1 MRGDDVVVTRQGD
14 SIGAAGLIKS
24 RGTDHCC
31 FSDQEETRHTW
42 DQTNQQQYSLCVCI
56 FEYLEPKKDEVKCDV
71 DQLMD
76 LLGVDSAG
84 TSTTTDLRPG
94 VVIGMAYLEEDRDG
108 AHIRPLEN
116 ACHRKFS
123 SGHPNSAL
131 ETNEATKRREC
142 SDIKNDRTKTTDRGE
157 ESYRNETKLLKQQTS
172 GLPNQRQIKLNNI
185 NLICK
190 TLDLMIVKNG
200 SRWTLPNR
208 LMTNEEFFEYCDQ
221 NAKAAEWAGEPE
233 IRALSR
239 HCKRMVQVIQAVE
252 RSLNPS
258 SKSYWM
264 EFRMFGGYR
273 IRLKLLTEQG
283 MANGGRRWSELGLR
297 LNTGQSEDWNST
309 VNAPNGY
316 ISFLEL
322 MEGMGQMEV
331 MEENK
336 GFRGLRQDKD
346 STKIKGQKSRRYR
359 IKRLRTIRKKSRA
372 VEQDRKA
379 ENSGKESIGVK
390 KSPTK
395 ARSFISLNNKS
406 IIKE

>member
-1 MRGDDVVVTRQGD
+1 MFGGNLTRTQ
-14 SIGAAGLIKS
+14 
-24 RGTDHCC
+24 
-31 FSDQEETRHTW
+31 
-42 DQTNQQQYSLCVCI
+42 NQKI

-123 SGHPNSAL
+123 SRHPNSAL
-131 ETNEATKRREC
+131 ETNEATERREC
-142 SDIKNDRTKTTDRGE
+142 SDIKNDQTKTTDRGE

-190 TLDLMIVKNG
+190 TLDLMIVKMAADG
-200 SRWTLPNR
+200 HCLFSANR

-221 NAKAAEWAGEPE
+221 NARAAEWAGEPE

-252 RSLNPS
+252 RSL
-258 SKSYWM
+258 
-264 EFRMFGGYR
+264 
-273 IRLKLLTEQG
+273 
-283 MANGGRRWSELGLR
+283 
-297 LNTGQSEDWNST
+297 
-309 VNAPNGY
+309 
-316 ISFLEL
+316 
-322 MEGMGQMEV
+322 
-331 MEENK
+331 
-336 GFRGLRQDKD
+336 
-346 STKIKGQKSRRYR
+346 
-359 IKRLRTIRKKSRA
+359 
-372 VEQDRKA
+372 
-379 ENSGKESIGVK
+379 
-390 KSPTK
+390 
-395 ARSFISLNNKS
+395 SL
-406 IIKE
+406 